1 MGLSEHEQKILAE
14 IERHLAEDDPR
25 FVQRARRVGGSR
37 IGGGRLIWS
46 VIGFVVGLV
55 LLLGLTF
62 HIAFG
67 LAGFA
72 VMFTS
77 IVVGATAWRHRA
89 SEVAAA
95 QSQDQN
101 RSSQ

>member
-1 MGLSEHEQKILAE
+1 MGLSEHEQKILDE

-25 FVQRARRVGGSR
+25 FMQRAQRVSSARFGSR
-37 IGGGRLIWS
+37 RL
-46 VIGFVVGLV
+46 VGAAVGLVVGLV

-72 VMFTS
+72 VMFAS
-77 IVVGATAWRHRA
+77 VVVGATALRQRLA
-89 SEVAAA
+89 EAAA
-95 QSQDQN
+95 RSEKSD
-101 RSSQ
+101 RSSS

>member
-1 MGLSEHEQKILAE
+1 MGLSEHEQKILDE

-25 FVQRARRVGGSR
+25 FVQRAERVSVRRLGPA
-37 IGGGRLIWS
+37 RLVWP
-46 VIGFVVGLV
+46 VVGFVLGLV

-72 VMFTS
+72 VMFAS
-77 IVVGATAWRHRA
+77 IVVGATAWRQRLA
-89 SEVAAA
+89 EVAAA
-95 QSQDQN
+95 RAKNSD